1 RQYEEG
7 DKSGPAAR
15 SRYNDFTPRH
25 SSHGGGTIHGRK
37 YDEKFPRRHGLKKA
51 GRPGCCGAAARLPKK
66 PGSQKLTPPSS
77 AKALCGAETMV
88 ASANTASAAIGS
100 IDRRRP
106 NPNLLASRTARPSI
120 VAPLEDQP
128 SHKRSF

>member
-1 RQYEEG
+1 MILKGFVDRLDVGRLGRCGCGCSDRPQYEEG

-88 ASANTASAAIGS
+88 TSANTAIAAIGS
-100 IDRRRP
+100 IDPR
-106 NPNLLASRTARPSI
+106 
-120 VAPLEDQP
+120 
-128 SHKRSF
+128 